1 MFDPSN
7 PRDGEPFFTLLG
19 RDSAAPHLLRSWAYR
34 RCGNL
39 AMAQEEAAKANA
51 VTSINVPQ
59 SPGDPQIISAFK
71 IAAEMEAYARKLAL
85 DPKRPAADRRAQS

>member
-7 PRDGEPFFTLLG
+7 PKEDEPFFTLLG

-39 AMAQEEAAKANA
+39 AMAQQEAAKADA
-51 VTSINVPQ
+51 VTLFSEPQ
-59 SPGDPQIISAFK
+59 LPGDPQITSAFK

-85 DPKRPAADRRAQS
+85 APKAPTPDPSGSS